1 MKTEY
6 EVKFLSINKDD
17 LRNKLKENGAILQSP
32 MRTMKRIVIDT
43 PELKKRDAFLRV
55 RDEGDKITLTYKQFN
70 GASVDGAKELEVTVG
85 DFDTTV
91 SILKAMD
98 LHHKS
103 FQESRR
109 ETWSVGEVEVVI
121 DEWPWLDPYVEI
133 EGPGEEAVKE
143 VAATLG
149 FVWENAAFG
158 DVMSAYRNQYPNIP
172 EGLSVGDIKEVRF
185 DFEPPES
192 FG

>member
-6 EVKFLSINKDD
+6 EAKFLSINKED
-17 LRNKLKENGAILQSP
+17 LLNKLKDNGGKLISP

-70 GASVDGAKELEVTVG
+70 ATSVDGAKELEVTVG

-109 ETWSVGEVEVVI
+109 ETWKIGEAEVVI
-121 DEWPWLDPYVEI
+121 DEWPWLNPYVEI
-133 EGPGEEAVKE
+133 EGPSEEVVKE
-143 VAATLG
+143 VATALG
-149 FVWENAAFG
+149 FLWENAAFG
-158 DVMSAYRNQYPNIP
+158 DVMTAYRNQYPNIP
-172 EGLSVGDIKEVRF
+172 VGLSVGDIKEVRF
-185 DFEPPES
+185 DAEIPGS
-192 FG
+192 FH